1 MNNFVKL
8 ALEAGG
14 SIKPLIIPATLTQ
27 GTGLMNP
34 SIFNDNGKLIGVV
47 RHVNYTF
54 YHSEKKVFLHPWGPL
69 TYLHP
74 ENDLHLRT
82 TNYYVELDADLN
94 ITRHNAIDMSHGD
107 SKYTPVWEFRGLE
120 DARIFRWE
128 GKLYIA
134 GVRRDLKPNGE
145 GRMDLCEIEVTPDA
159 VKEVSRFR
167 IPPPRDP
174 NSYCEKNWMPVLD
187 MPYHFIKWTAPTEL
201 VQADPIQKTCK
212 TVTIVDNNPNIRRD
226 LRGGSQVLTLPD
238 GNRLTITHEVD
249 LFQSE
254 VGRKDAV
261 YHHRFVLWDKD
272 WNILKF
278 SREFFMMDGQV
289 EFGIGLCFDNDPKY
303 LLTTFGFQ
311 DNAAYVLRVP
321 LQTVIDFINENR

>member
-1 MNNFVKL
+1 MRNFVKR
-8 ALEAGG
+8 ALESGG
-14 SIKPLIIPATLTQ
+14 SIKPLVVDPTLTL

-34 SIFNDNGKLIGVV
+34 SIFNDGGKIIAVI

-82 TNYYVELDADLN
+82 LNFYCELNQSLD
-94 ITRHNAIDMSHGD
+94 ITRCNKIDMTFGD
-107 SKYTPVWEFRGLE
+107 SQYDPVWEFRGLE

-134 GVRRDLKPNGE
+134 GVRRDVKPNGE
-145 GRMDLCEIEVTPDA
+145 GRMELCGIEVTDDA

-174 NSYCEKNWMPVLD
+174 NSYCEKNWMPVID

-201 VQADPIQKTCK
+201 VKVDPENKTCE
-212 TVTIVDNNPNIRRD
+212 TVVIKDNNPSIRRD
-226 LRGGSQVLTLPD
+226 LRGGTQVVTLND

-249 LFQSE
+249 LFKSE

-272 WNILKF
+272 WNIIKY
-278 SREFFMMDGQV
+278 SKEFFMMDGHV

-303 LLTTFGFQ
+303 MLTTFGFQ

-321 LQTVIDFINENR
+321 LQTIMDFINENS